1 MNLSTERP
9 IAPAVV
15 EQASHWLMLQW
26 DGGLSAEQRQAL
38 QRWQDAD
45 PEHRRAW
52 ARLQQLQGTLQVAP
66 QQTVRQLLSRRGQ
79 TSRRELIKLLGLAL
93 MVGSSGYVAQQKL
106 PWREALA
113 DQRTAPGERRQLQ
126 LPDQSL
132 LSLNSD
138 SAVNIRFDQ
147 QQRRIQ
153 LVSGELLLTSAK
165 HSQRDPRPLLV
176 ETAAGEIQALGTR
189 FAVRQRGAVSQLDLF
204 QGELEVRPRD
214 SAPLRLSAGSALA
227 FSASGPLASG
237 SADQRRVAWQ
247 QGKLIAE
254 QQPIGDFLA
263 ELARH
268 RPGVIQCDQDVAALP
283 LSGVFPL
290 ADTDRVLSALA
301 DILPVRIHYYTRYWV
316 RVTAV

>member
-1 MNLSTERP
+1 MTASAERP
-9 IAPAVV
+9 IAAAVV
-15 EQASHWLMLQW
+15 EQASYWLMLQW
-26 DGGLSAEQRQAL
+26 DGGLNAEQRQAL
-38 QRWQDAD
+38 QHWQEAD

-52 ARLQQLQGTLQVAP
+52 ARLQHLQGTLQVAP
-66 QQTVRQLLSRRGQ
+66 QQTVRQVLSRRGQ

-93 MVGSSGYVAQQKL
+93 MVGSTGYVAQQRL

-132 LSLNSD
+132 LDLNSD

-147 QQRRIQ
+147 YQRRIQ
-153 LVSGELLLTSAK
+153 LVSGELLLTSVQR
-165 HSQRDPRPLLV
+165 SVRDPRPLLV
-176 ETAAGEIQALGTR
+176 ETVAGELEALGAR
-189 FAVRQRGAVSQLDLF
+189 VAVRQREAVSQLDLF
-204 QGELEVRPRD
+204 QGELDVRPWE
-214 SAPLRLSAGSALA
+214 ATPLRLSAGSALA

-237 SADQRRVAWQ
+237 NADLRRVAWQ

-268 RPGVIQCDQDVAALP
+268 RRGVIHCDPDVAALP

-290 ADTDRVLSALA
+290 ADTDRVLATLT
-301 DILPVRIHYYTRYWV
+301 DVLPVRIHYYTRYWV